1 MKTVF
6 IYLAVGLL
14 WLLHWLPLP
23 VTRAIGNILGRLL
36 YAFGRERREVAK
48 INLRLCFPD
57 KSEDE
62 IDRLARA
69 QPAGEIVARVLAEM
83 AAAGAAALQGGQAH
97 RASDIDLAAVLAL
110 GFPRSRGGPMF
121 QADRSGLLALRKR
134 LRGLVAEGAAPP
146 PALLDALIR
155 DGQTLAG
162 RFT

>member
-69 QPAGEIVARVLAEM
+69 HVIAFACAAMVRVFAWGSS
-83 AAAGAAALQGGQAH
+83 A
-97 RASDIDLAAVLAL
+97 
-110 GFPRSRGGPMF
+110 PR
-121 QADRSGLLALRKR
+121 
-134 LRGLVAEGAAPP
+134 
-146 PALLDALIR
+146 
-155 DGQTLAG
+155 
-162 RFT
+162 